1 MVRRNSVWSF
11 AGVRS
16 DLSCK
21 MKVAQDYFSSALSYI
36 CNRSRKKIHQ
46 LLTNQMPKQKS
57 QLGHLFCF
65 PIGLLGFPEFSL
77 VHFDIHL

>member
-36 CNRSRKKIHQ
+36 CNRSRKSASAINESNAKTKIAAW
-46 LLTNQMPKQKS
+46 
-57 QLGHLFCF
+57 
-65 PIGLLGFPEFSL
+65 SL
-77 VHFDIHL
+77 VLLSNRSAWFP

>member
-36 CNRSRKKIHQ
+36 CNMSRKNASAINESNAKTKIAAW
-46 LLTNQMPKQKS
+46 
-57 QLGHLFCF
+57 
-65 PIGLLGFPEFSL
+65 SL
-77 VHFDIHL
+77 VLLSNRSAWFP

>member
-1 MVRRNSVWSF
+1 MRRNSVWSF

-36 CNRSRKKIHQ
+36 CNMSRKNASAINESNAKTKIAAW
-46 LLTNQMPKQKS
+46 
-57 QLGHLFCF
+57 
-65 PIGLLGFPEFSL
+65 SL
-77 VHFDIHL
+77 VLLSNRSAWFP

>member
-11 AGVRS
+11 VGVRS

-36 CNRSRKKIHQ
+36 CNRSRINASAINESNAKTKIAAW
-46 LLTNQMPKQKS
+46 
-57 QLGHLFCF
+57 
-65 PIGLLGFPEFSL
+65 SL
-77 VHFDIHL
+77 VLLSNRSAWFP